1 MKSSKKKRQWR
12 EYAFPVLAAGLLA
25 LVAGTALFSGA
36 AAAEAAKLKVT
47 ATIFPLY
54 DFARQ
59 VGGDRALVSLLL
71 PPGVEAHTYAPRP
84 GDMIRL
90 GNADVFLYTG
100 EFMEPW
106 AENLVKGVDNPA
118 LLVVDTSRGIELAE
132 GDEHD
137 EHVHSGEA
145 GHGHEEGHAHSH
157 AQDCDDPNCPH
168 SHKEVDSSD
177 HAAPPQE
184 EHHGHDHGASADAHA
199 GDASDHHHHH
209 GKDPHIWLD
218 PLLARTMVS
227 TIAEAFAAKDP
238 AGAEIY
244 RNNAES
250 YAKELA
256 ALDRE
261 ITEGLSGC
269 ERRTIIYGGHFAF
282 GYFARRYGLEHVSP
296 YPGFAPDAEPSPRAV
311 AELVETMKH
320 TGASVIYHEELIDP
334 KVARAIAAETGA
346 RLLLLH
352 GAHNLSREER
362 EQGLT
367 YLRIMRDNLARLR
380 EGLACR

>member
-132 GDEHD
+132 GDERD

-145 GHGHEEGHAHSH
+145 GA
-157 AQDCDDPNCPH
+157 
-168 SHKEVDSSD
+168 

-218 PLLARTMVS
+218 PVLARTMVS

-261 ITEGLSGC
+261 ITEGLSSC
-269 ERRTIIYGGHFAF
+269 ERRTILYGGHFAF

-334 KVARAIAAETGA
+334 KVARAIATETGA

>member
-59 VGGDRALVSLLL
+59 VGGDRVEVSLLL

-145 GHGHEEGHAHSH
+145 G
-157 AQDCDDPNCPH
+157 
-168 SHKEVDSSD
+168 D

-227 TIAEAFAAKDP
+227 TIAEAFAAKDS

-362 EQGLT
+362 EQGLS

>member
-12 EYAFPVLAAGLLA
+12 MYAFPLLAGLLA
-25 LVAGTALFSGA
+25 LVVGTALFSGA

-59 VGGDRALVSLLL
+59 VGGDRVEVSLLL

-84 GDMIRL
+84 GDMMRL
-90 GNADVFLYTG
+90 GNAEVFLYTG

-132 GDEHD
+132 EDEGD

-145 GHGHEEGHAHSH
+145 G
-157 AQDCDDPNCPH
+157 
-168 SHKEVDSSD
+168 D
-177 HAAPPQE
+177 HAAS
-184 EHHGHDHGASADAHA
+184 GN
-199 GDASDHHHHH
+199 ASDHHH

-218 PLLARTMVS
+218 PLLAQTMVR

-238 AGAEIY
+238 AGAEVY
-244 RNNAES
+244 RANAES

-334 KVARAIAAETGA
+334 KVARAIATETGA

-367 YLRIMRDNLARLR
+367 YLQIMRDNLARLR